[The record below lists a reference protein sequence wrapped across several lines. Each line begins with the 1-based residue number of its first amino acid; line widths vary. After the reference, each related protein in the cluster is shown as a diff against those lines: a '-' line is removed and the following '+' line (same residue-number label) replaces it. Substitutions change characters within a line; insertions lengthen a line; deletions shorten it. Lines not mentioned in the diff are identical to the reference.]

1 MRRERSTPQR
11 SELPGKWLDSP
22 QHLNLLHRAGAA
34 WLGIGLWVFGILG
47 LVHRLGFFSTSG
59 QPVMG
64 LSSNGLL
71 SVISLVVGAV
81 LILAG
86 LRGGRSAS
94 TVTVVV
100 GVAFMLSG
108 FANALVIGTS
118 ANWLAFG
125 VSNVIFSEVAGGL
138 LLILGASGR
147 FTARLPS
154 SNPYQQQRHPGPRDT
169 DVLPTIYPHPEDVT
183 SARELAEAERA
194 VARHGATPTQ
204 TEAVAI
210 AGQHRRAEDRV
221 QSWRSNKPPQS

>member
-1 MRRERSTPQR
+1 MRRARATSGRNYRPR
-11 SELPGKWLDSP
+11 KWLESP

-34 WLGIGLWVFGILG
+34 LLGMGLWVFGILG
-47 LVHRLGFFSTSG
+47 LVHRLGFFATSG
-59 QPVMG
+59 QPIMG

-71 SVISLVVGAV
+71 SVISLVVGTV
-81 LILAG
+81 LIAAG

-94 TVTVVV
+94 TVTVII

-118 ANWLAFG
+118 ANVLAFG
-125 VSNVIFSEVAGGL
+125 VSNVVFSEVAGGM

-154 SNPYQQQRHPGPRDT
+154 SNPYQQQRHPGQSDFE
-169 DVLPTIYPHPEDVT
+169 VLPTIYPHPEDVT

-194 VARHGATPTQ
+194 VARRGATPTQ
-204 TEAVAI
+204 IQGVVA
-210 AGQHRRAEDRV
+210 ARQHRRAEDRV
-221 QSWRSNKPPQS
+221 ESWRSNKPPRR